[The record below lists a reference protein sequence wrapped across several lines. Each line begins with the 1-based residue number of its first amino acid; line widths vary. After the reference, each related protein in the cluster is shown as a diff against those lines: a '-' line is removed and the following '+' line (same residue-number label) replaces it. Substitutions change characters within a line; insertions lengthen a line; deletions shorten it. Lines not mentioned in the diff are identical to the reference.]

1 MIKRILNFILDSIQ
15 ALVLALSVFVL
26 LYLFVAQP
34 NQVNGQSMMPNFE
47 DKAFL
52 LTDKIS
58 YKTKEPVRGDVVV
71 FKAPASEECSED
83 ECEYIKRV
91 IGLPGET
98 ITVQNDFVYINGALL
113 EEDYLPSS
121 FVTRP
126 GSFLSSGKP
135 VNIPVGE
142 YVLLGDNRSHSRD
155 SREFGLIPESD
166 IVGKAFWVYWP
177 PDLFSKVPKVAY

>member
-1 MIKRILNFILDSIQ
+1 MIKRVLNFILDSIQ

-47 DKAFL
+47 DRAFL

-58 YKTKEPVRGDVVV
+58 YKTKQPARGDVVV

-98 ITVQNDFVYINGALL
+98 IMIQNDSVYINGSQL
-113 EEDYLPSS
+113 EEDYLPAS
-121 FVTRP
+121 FFTRP
-126 GSFLSSGKP
+126 GSFLSLGKP
-135 VNIPVGE
+135 LKIHIDE
-142 YVLLGDNRSHSRD
+142 YILMGDNRSHSRD
-155 SREFGLIPESD
+155 SREFGLIPGSD

-177 PDLFSKVPKVAY
+177 PNLFGKVPKVTY

>member
-1 MIKRILNFILDSIQ
+1 MFKRVLNFILDSVQ

-58 YKTKEPVRGDVVV
+58 YKSKDPARGDVVV
-71 FKAPASEECSED
+71 FKAPASEGCSED

-98 ITVQNDFVYINGALL
+98 IMIQDGAVYINGSRL
-113 EEDYLPSS
+113 EENYLPASS
-121 FVTRP
+121 VTHP
-126 GSFLSSGKP
+126 GSFLSSGKT

-142 YVLLGDNRSHSRD
+142 YVLMGDNRSHSRD
-155 SREFGLIPESD
+155 SREFGLIPKSD

-177 PDLFSKVPKVAY
+177 PELFGRVPKVSY